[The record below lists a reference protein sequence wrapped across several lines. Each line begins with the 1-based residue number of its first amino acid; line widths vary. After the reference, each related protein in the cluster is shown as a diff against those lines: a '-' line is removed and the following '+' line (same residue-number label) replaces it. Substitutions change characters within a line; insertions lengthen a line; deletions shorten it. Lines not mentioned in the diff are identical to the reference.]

1 MFQQENWQTKRT
13 TIRERTE
20 FMFNNDLFSDVKF
33 LVRKRIGDSY
43 IKSKQVISAH
53 KFVLSIGSP
62 VFEAMFYSEL
72 ADSSDSIELPDGEYE
87 SVLELFRYLYSDE
100 VKLNGS
106 NVMGV
111 LYLAKKY
118 IVPSLA
124 DKCTEYLVENLD
136 PSNVFRVLQCALKY
150 HESMLAEACWRMVD
164 EQTEEALGSEG
175 FCSID
180 RSLLEAIAIRDT
192 LFIDEVDLFRSFD
205 SWATSNCQKQGL
217 AVDGEM
223 KRKILGEQ
231 VVKSTRFPIMTQEEF
246 AVVVLDTKILT
257 QEEIV
262 RFFQFFS
269 STLTAPLG
277 FPETKRPG
285 MIYRCG
291 RFERLQ
297 YDCWFYNIDGNGF
310 TDYIDF
316 VVDRD
321 IVLYGIYLFGGE
333 NSSYNVSLKVNYF
346 HKNSCLT
353 SRTGTFTSK
362 QLKCS
367 TTGDDYFGYEIRLEP
382 PVHLIKDTWYQIEAY
397 ISGPESGY
405 GLSSLDT
412 LLWHG
417 VTFTFSTSRLPP
429 RHGTTYAQGQFCEF
443 VFSLYRGP
451 RKL

>member
-1 MFQQENWQTKRT
+1 MFQRENWQTKRT

-33 LVRKRIGDSY
+33 LVPKRIGDSY
-43 IKSKQVISAH
+43 MKSKQVISAH

-62 VFEAMFYSEL
+62 VFEAMFFSEL
-72 ADSSDSIELPDGEYE
+72 ADTNDSIELPDGEYE

-106 NVMGV
+106 NVMEV

-124 DKCTEYLVENLD
+124 DKCTKYLAENLD
-136 PSNVFRVLQCALKY
+136 PSNVFNVLQCALKY
-150 HESMLAEACWRMVD
+150 HESMLADACWRVVD

-175 FCSID
+175 FATIE

-192 LFIDEVDLFRSFD
+192 LFIDEVDLFLSFD

-246 AVVVLDTKILT
+246 AAVVLDTKILT

-269 STLTAPLG
+269 STLTTPLG
-277 FPETKRPG
+277 FPDTKRPG
-285 MIYRCG
+285 IIYRCG

-316 VVDRD
+316 IVDRD
-321 IVLYGIYLFGGE
+321 IVLYGIYLCGGE
-333 NSSYNVSLKVNYF
+333 NSSYTVSLRVNNY
-346 HKNSCLT
+346 HKNCCLT
-353 SRTGTFTSK
+353 SRTGTFASK
-362 QLKCS
+362 QLKYR
-367 TTGDDYFGYEIRLEP
+367 TTGEDYFGYEVELEP
-382 PVHLIKDTWYQIEAY
+382 PVHLTKDTWYQIEAY

-417 VTFTFSTSRLPP
+417 VTITFSTSSLPP
-429 RHGTTYAQGQFCEF
+429 RHGTTYARGQFSEF
-443 VFSLYRGP
+443 LFSLYRAP